1 MKVKQIAALFLCLV
15 LLLAGGEVILSA
27 FALRANAADTYSSP
41 LQDLGQTE
49 NFNTADYPE
58 NPTDYSLQVIALA
71 ESTDGELYV
80 YVYQPSKSKVTVDS
94 IFLSTAYRTKKDFKE
109 YGLSLVSST
118 GVFYKYRVED
128 IEILNVNVR
137 YYEISDIHR
146 KWDAAYDEEPGAG
159 NSASTVTYPVGKQYS
174 FTTDSTG
181 KVTTA
186 VHDIEYVQ
194 ILNKFVGFVRYDN
207 HTFNWFMQHDD
218 CDAHFV
224 AFSTDKK
231 MDKLLE
237 ADLYYVE
244 QKYSLKTVYGSIN
257 ETYGEKEDKYVY
269 IDYLQKGYTVTGGTF
284 TKNEATW
291 NRIQKTSDFL
301 AQDFDVGVFA
311 FSGFD
316 GKSGIAFTEEAY
328 DALSKTEWV
337 MSFVETPNTMESGYE
352 TFTKTYSIVGDVK
365 IMRLK
370 FETDGVI
377 YDLGVVDNK
386 QTGSL
391 TPAGSVG
398 GDDLLTMIFALLLLV
413 VVLILVWPFVSPL
426 FILFLQ
432 FIGTG
437 AKFLLSYFVKF
448 LWWLLGLP
456 FRLLSSLLG
465 GRK

>member
-1 MKVKQIAALFLCLV
+1 MKVKRIAALFLCLV

-49 NFNTADYPE
+49 NFNAADYPE

-109 YGLSLVSST
+109 YDLFLVASS
-118 GVFYKYRVED
+118 GVFYKYRVVD
-128 IEILNVNVR
+128 IEILAANVR

-146 KWDAAYDEEPGAG
+146 KWDAAYDEAPGAG
-159 NSASTVTYPVGKQYS
+159 NTASTVTYPVGKQYTL
-174 FTTDSTG
+174 TTDSTG
-181 KVTTA
+181 KVATA

-194 ILNKFVGFVRYDN
+194 ILNKFVGFARYEN
-207 HTFNWFMQHDD
+207 KTFNWFMQHDD

-231 MDKLLE
+231 IDKLLE

-244 QKYSLKTVYGSIN
+244 QRYSLKTFYGSIN
-257 ETYGEKEDKYVY
+257 ETYGEKEEKYVY
-269 IDYLQKGYTVTGGTF
+269 IDYLQKGYTAIGDGY
-284 TKNEATW
+284 KKSEAVW
-291 NRIQKTSDFL
+291 GRIQKTSDFL
-301 AQDFDVGVFA
+301 AQDFDVGLFA

-316 GKSGIAFTEEAY
+316 GKSGTAFTEEAY

-337 MSFVETPNTMESGYE
+337 MSFVETPNTMKTGYE
-352 TFTKTYSIVGDVK
+352 SFSKSYSIVGDVK

-386 QTGSL
+386 QSGSL
-391 TPAGSVG
+391 EPSMTVR
-398 GDDLLTMIFALLLLV
+398 GDDLLTMILSLLV
-413 VVLILVWPFVSPL
+413 LVVLLILVWPFVSPL